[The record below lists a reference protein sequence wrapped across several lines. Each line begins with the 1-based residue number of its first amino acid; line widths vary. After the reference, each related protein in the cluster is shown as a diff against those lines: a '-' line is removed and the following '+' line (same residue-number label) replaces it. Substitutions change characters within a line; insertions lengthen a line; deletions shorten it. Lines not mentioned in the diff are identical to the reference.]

1 MRDGPRATDL
11 LTRAVASDA
20 NFALAHAALSSTWR
34 VQGYERRAVEE
45 AKRALDM
52 SAPLSQEG
60 RLAVE
65 AQYHEVSL
73 NWPRAIESYRTLW
86 ASYPDNAE
94 YGLKLGTVL
103 QLANRFNDALPVV
116 EQLRKMPAPDS
127 QDPRIDLLEATIAE
141 RRADYPRAQ
150 KTAAAAADKA
160 RGAQAMLQLASTR
173 VKQAIYAFR
182 VGQAAEAR
190 TFVDEARQTFESFGD
205 IGNLADARRW
215 SGSLFMGRGQLDDA
229 EREFATALQLSRRV
243 NFARLTMEIL
253 SSQADLWRQR
263 GRLAEARTAVDGAL
277 QIARER
283 EDRSG
288 IARNLVT
295 LGIVLKLQGDFAEA
309 RRAYQEAIEVF
320 QSTGEASNLSMA
332 VNNIATIDLA
342 QGHLGDARRALERQ
356 LPADRR
362 MGMQPAIATRL
373 ANLSRVLGLQGELA
387 AARTLNAEEC
397 QIHETLAAKANLAAC
412 RVRLAEL
419 WMADGHQ
426 AEARAAVGNLTTA
439 DLKTGALAPI
449 DMAKLASV
457 HLAAGDLTK
466 AEAAI
471 VGADRALIGRTIP
484 EQAIPVAIARARVQA
499 ALGHGPA
506 AAKILAQARADA
518 ERGGLLPLVLEARV
532 AAAQQA
538 GLGMNRAEA
547 TVLERDATKAGFGVI
562 AGKARAIAREGLL
575 TDAHRR

>member
-1 MRDGPRATDL
+1 
-11 LTRAVASDA
+11 
-20 NFALAHAALSSTWR
+20 
-34 VQGYERRAVEE
+34 
-45 AKRALDM
+45 
-52 SAPLSQEG
+52 LSQEG
-60 RLAVE
+60 RLGVE

-73 NWPRAIESYRTLW
+73 NWPRAIELYRTLW

-103 QLANRFNDALPVV
+103 QLANKFNDALPVV

-127 QDPRIDLLEATIAE
+127 RDPRIDLLEATIAE
-141 RRADYPRAQ
+141 RRTDYPRAQ
-150 KTAAAAADKA
+150 QAAAAAADKA

-173 VKQAIYAFR
+173 VKQAVYALR

-190 TFVDEARQTFESFGD
+190 TFIDEARQTFESFGD

-215 SGSLFMGRGQLDDA
+215 SGTLFMNGGQLDEA

-253 SSQADLWRQR
+253 NAQADLWRQR
-263 GRLAEARTAVDGAL
+263 GRLAEARAAVDGAL

-283 EDRSG
+283 DDRSG
-288 IARNLVT
+288 IARNLIT

-320 QSTGEASNLSMA
+320 RSTGEASNLSMA
-332 VNNIATIDLA
+332 VNNIATMDLA
-342 QGHLGDARRALERQ
+342 QGHLGDARRALESQ

-362 MGMQPAIATRL
+362 MGVPASIATRL

-387 AARTLNAEEC
+387 AARTFNAEEC
-397 QIHETLAAKANLAAC
+397 RIHETLGAKASLAAC

-426 AEARAAVGNLTTA
+426 AEARAAVGEVTTA
-439 DLKTGALAPI
+439 DLKPGPLAPV
-449 DMAKLASV
+449 DMAKLTGLY
-457 HLAAGDLTK
+457 LAAGDVKK

-471 VGADRALIGRTIP
+471 ADADRALTGRTIP

-499 ALGHGPA
+499 ALGHGA
-506 AAKILAQARADA
+506 VAAKILAQARADA
-518 ERGGLLPLVLEARV
+518 ERGGFLPLVLEARV

-538 GLGMNRAEA
+538 GLGMNRTEA
-547 TVLERDATKAGFGVI
+547 AVLERDATKAGFGVI

-575 TDAHRR
+575 TDAHGR